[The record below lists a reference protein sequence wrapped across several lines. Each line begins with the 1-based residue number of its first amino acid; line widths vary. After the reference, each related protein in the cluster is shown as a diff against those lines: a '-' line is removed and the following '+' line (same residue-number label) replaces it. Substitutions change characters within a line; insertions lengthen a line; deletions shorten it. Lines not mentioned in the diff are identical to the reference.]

1 MKFRLTRPAIRDL
14 TEIGRYTRETWGEEQ
29 ARRYRTAITARLKW
43 LCWNK
48 TLWRERPELR
58 EGVYTYPEQN
68 HVIVFWEY
76 EDGIEILR
84 VLHQRM
90 DLVSHVGDDEQN

>member
-43 LCWNK
+43 LCRNK
-48 TLWRERPELR
+48 SLWRERPELR
-58 EGVYTYPEQN
+58 EGVYTYTEQS
-68 HVIVFWEY
+68 HIIVFREY
-76 EDGIEILR
+76 EEGIEILR

-90 DLVSHVGDDEQN
+90 DLVSHFGDDEQN

>member
-14 TEIGRYTRETWGEEQ
+14 TEIGRYTRETWGEKQ

-43 LCWNK
+43 LCRNK
-48 TLWRERPELR
+48 SLWCERPELR
-58 EGVYTYPEQN
+58 EGVYTYPEQS

-84 VLHQRM
+84 VLHERM
-90 DLVSHVGDDEQN
+90 DLVRHVGDDEQN